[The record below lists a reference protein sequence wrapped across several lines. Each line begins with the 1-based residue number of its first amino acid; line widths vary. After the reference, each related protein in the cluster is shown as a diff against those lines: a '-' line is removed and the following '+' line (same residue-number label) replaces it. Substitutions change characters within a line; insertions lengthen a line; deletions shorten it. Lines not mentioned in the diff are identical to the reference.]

1 MGPAR
6 SVATATLLSVFLLG
20 CVSELPTSSRPGGL
34 IPAAAKK
41 MVLVRVVDGDTV
53 VVSEDVRIRLHG
65 IDSPEWNQPYGAD
78 ATAALNRLVSND
90 IYVTVHDTDRYG
102 RLVGEIWNTDG
113 VNVNLRLVCDG
124 YAWWY
129 EKYAPDE
136 FEYSECQESARAQQ
150 LGLWADEKPTAP
162 WDWRRR
168 K

>member
-1 MGPAR
+1 MGPAP
-6 SVATATLLSVFLLG
+6 SVAVASLLSIFLLG
-20 CVSELPTSSRPGGL
+20 CVSELPAGIQPDGL
-34 IPAAAKK
+34 IPVAAKK

-65 IDSPEWNQPYGAD
+65 IDTPEWNQAYGSD
-78 ATAALNRLVSND
+78 ATAAISRLVSSD
-90 IYVTVHDTDRYG
+90 IYVIVHDTDRYG

-136 FEYSECQESARAQQ
+136 LEYSECR
-150 LGLWADEKPTAP
+150 
-162 WDWRRR
+162 
-168 K
+168 

>member
-1 MGPAR
+1 MGSAQ
-6 SVATATLLSVFLLG
+6 SVATGALLSVFFLG
-20 CVSELPTSSRPGGL
+20 CASELPPSGQPGGL
-34 IPAAAKK
+34 IPAAAEK

-65 IDSPEWNQPYGAD
+65 IDTPEWNQAYGSD
-78 ATAALNRLVSND
+78 ATAAISRLVSSD
-90 IYVTVHDTDRYG
+90 IYVIVHDTDRYG

-136 FEYSECQESARAQQ
+136 LEYSECQESARAHQ
-150 LGLWADEKPTAP
+150 LGLWSHENPTAP

>member
-1 MGPAR
+1 MGPSR
-6 SVATATLLSVFLLG
+6 HIATAALLPVFLLG
-20 CVSELPTSSRPGGL
+20 CAFEPQTPNQTGGL

-65 IDSPEWNQPYGAD
+65 IDTPEWNQAYGSD
-78 ATAALNRLVSND
+78 ATAAISRLVSSD
-90 IYVTVHDTDRYG
+90 IYVIVHDTDRYG

-129 EKYAPDE
+129 ETYAPDQL
-136 FEYSECQESARAQQ
+136 EYSECQESARAQQ
-150 LGLWADEKPTAP
+150 LGLWSDENPTAP